1 MTLLGVKGYFLLDES
16 TMRREGP
23 FAMDDAREH
32 VVDRDILILPEVC
45 IERYDE
51 DAEDILGAIYEALWN
66 ACGKERP

>member
-1 MTLLGVKGYFLLDES
+1 
-16 TMRREGP
+16 
-23 FAMDDAREH
+23 

-51 DAEDILGAIYEALWN
+51 AAEDILKTIYEALWN